1 LAAPI
6 IPNELVQKPPK
17 FVPVTVEKE
26 KVEQNISEIFRTIRG
41 YKIPFFTYGMPIVGL
56 ILIGIVVS
64 FSLYFH
70 MWMISDSGKGTS
82 IFYLFYKLD
91 FWAGL
96 VLLLFFCLLYPLSF
110 STYLGM
116 LYDSRL
122 SDLVN
127 ILTSDSPLATKYM
140 KLHESKFRAIYDPSN
155 VRNDDNMM
163 TINGKKISKLNIGG
177 FEFKTSPG
185 ISIPG
190 KIPESRSKQME
201 REAYK
206 VKNTS
211 LVDLLQIAS
220 IKIDGVTI
228 RGYFLPLLL
237 LQIIVAG
244 TFVLPVTEFVRSGN
258 IGTNIMLLP
267 PLKNSQ
273 YISFWVIEWSV
284 FGAFVYSFV
293 NLMERIPRKDVMPR
307 FYLNVALR
315 YIFAIALSSL
325 IYLIF
330 SQPISG
336 SAIKPFSEGVFAA
349 VSFTVGMFPNRY
361 FRTITSFVDTR
372 LTSSSSRDIPLEKLP
387 DISSNEVTRL
397 WEEGIDN
404 INQLADS
411 SVQSLYVRTRY
422 NPIRLKD
429 LVGKAILWKYV
440 FSTGELLAAFNLEK
454 RKYKD
459 KVANTARKS
468 LEIEKFNKTNSMCI
482 PNIQSL
488 CSLVYCKSFDDI
500 KVTDIKTAMK
510 NLPSVA
516 EQISVDEYRLKQ
528 IALLTKKFQEQL
540 SFQETT
546 KEIANILKEITK
558 AS

>member
-1 LAAPI
+1 MIDLYQFLSNLADAFPSLE
-6 IPNELVQKPPK
+6 N
-17 FVPVTVEKE
+17 
-26 KVEQNISEIFRTIRG
+26 
-41 YKIPFFTYGMPIVGL
+41 KI
-56 ILIGIVVS
+56 
-64 FSLYFH
+64 
-70 MWMISDSGKGTS
+70 
-82 IFYLFYKLD
+82 
-91 FWAGL
+91 
-96 VLLLFFCLLYPLSF
+96 
-110 STYLGM
+110 
-116 LYDSRL
+116 
-122 SDLVN
+122 
-127 ILTSDSPLATKYM
+127 
-140 KLHESKFRAIYDPSN
+140 SN
-155 VRNDDNMM
+155 V
-163 TINGKKISKLNIGG
+163 
-177 FEFKTSPG
+177 
-185 ISIPG
+185 
-190 KIPESRSKQME
+190 
-201 REAYK
+201 
-206 VKNTS
+206 KNE
-211 LVDLLQIAS
+211 
-220 IKIDGVTI
+220 IDTAIIYNYSGSAHPNANGVTI
-228 RGYFLPLLL
+228 RGYFLPLFLL
-237 LQIIVAG
+237 EIIVAG
-244 TFVLPVTEFVRSGN
+244 TIVLPVTEFIRTGN

-267 PLKNSQ
+267 PFENSQ
-273 YISFWVIEWSV
+273 YISFWVIEWAV

-330 SQPISG
+330 SQPVSG

-387 DISSNEVTRL
+387 DISQNEVTRL
-397 WEEGIDN
+397 WEEGVDN
-404 INQLADS
+404 VNQLADS

-468 LEIEKFNKTNSMCI
+468 LEIEKFDKINSVCI
-482 PNIQSL
+482 ANIQSL
-488 CSLVYCKSFDDI
+488 CSLIFSKTFDDI
-500 KVTDIKTAMK
+500 KISDIKTATK
-510 NLPSVA
+510 NIPDVA
-516 EQISVDEYRLKQ
+516 AQISVDEYRLKQ